1 MIRVSN
7 YQQNDV
13 ATSNKVRLVVMLYEG
28 AINFLDIA
36 RDRIYIKDIP
46 GKSLYLN
53 KASAIISELVCS
65 LDKKAGGEIASN
77 LERLYNYMLRQIAN
91 ADLKND
97 HESIGVVILL
107 LKELKAGWEEIGRQ
121 GISETF
127 NHPSSYN
134 ATAKRVESFIRI

>member
-1 MIRVSN
+1 MIKVPN
-7 YQQNDV
+7 YQQNEV
-13 ATSNKVRLVVMLYEG
+13 ITSNKVRLVIMLYEG

-53 KASAIISELVCS
+53 KASAIVSELLCS
-65 LDKKAGGEIASN
+65 LDKKAGGEIAAN

-97 HESIGVVILL
+97 HESIGVVSSL
-107 LKELKAGWEEIGRQ
+107 LKELKAGWEEIGRK
-121 GISETF
+121 GVSETL
-127 NHPSSYN
+127 NYPASHN
-134 ATAKRVESFIRI
+134 MVNRVESSIRI

>member
-1 MIRVSN
+1 MIKVSN
-7 YQQNDV
+7 YQQNEV
-13 ATSNKVRLVVMLYEG
+13 ITSNKVRLVIMLYEG

-53 KASAIISELVCS
+53 KASAIVSELLCS
-65 LDKKAGGEIASN
+65 LDKKAGGEIAAN

-97 HESIGVVILL
+97 HESIEVVSLL
-107 LKELKAGWEEIGRQ
+107 LKELKAGWEEIGRK
-121 GISETF
+121 GVSETL
-127 NHPSSYN
+127 NYPVSHN
-134 ATAKRVESFIRI
+134 MVNRVESSIRI

>member
-1 MIRVSN
+1 M
-7 YQQNDV
+7 
-13 ATSNKVRLVVMLYEG
+13 TYEG

-53 KASAIISELVCS
+53 KASAIVSELLCS

-77 LERLYNYMLRQIAN
+77 LEKLYNYMLRQIAN

-107 LKELKAGWEEIGRQ
+107 LKELKAGWAEIGRQ
-121 GISETF
+121 GIRETF
-127 NHPSSYN
+127 NYHHHDAANRFEAS
-134 ATAKRVESFIRI
+134 IRI